1 MQILKVKTKERAIG
15 DIGERLAAKYL
26 KKHGYKILRKNYV
39 VFDSEIDIIAEN
51 KTTLSFIEVKTR
63 TEGSA
68 SQFEMRPASA
78 VTPDKQRKIIRAA
91 KYYAAGHP
99 RKRRLSLDIIEV
111 YLTKDKKE
119 EKIIHLENAFNINTS
134 REPIRKAKA

>member
-15 DIGERLAAKYL
+15 DIGERIALKYL
-26 KKHGYKILRKNYV
+26 KKRGYKIREKNYV

-51 KTTLSFIEVKTR
+51 KTTLAFIEVKTR
-63 TEGSA
+63 TLDPDREYFG
-68 SQFEMRPASA
+68 RPASA
-78 VTPDKQRKIIRAA
+78 VTPEKQRKIIKVA

-99 RKRRLSLDIIEV
+99 CEKRLSLDIIEV

-119 EKIIHLENAFNINTS
+119 DKILHLENAFNINTS
-134 REPIRKAKA
+134 RTPIRKASV